1 MFTILQKVLNKEDF
15 MEQIVET
22 IMPAVLQLAGT
33 VLMCVAGVVGYQI
46 KKEYNKYVDNQTKYD
61 IVNSTVEYVEQV
73 YKDIHGEEKL
83 QKALDRASEL
93 LTDAGI
99 TVTTTEL
106 ETLIEAAVN
115 GFNGVFNASVEE

>member
-1 MFTILQKVLNKEDF
+1 MTQVKVSNKGGF
-15 MEQIVET
+15 MEQIIET

-46 KKEYNKYVDNQTKYD
+46 KKAYNKYVDNQTKYD

-93 LTDAGI
+93 LTNAGI

-115 GFNGVFNASVEE
+115 GFNGGFNASVEE